1 MTVQSVTASRLSVRT
16 KLSYGLGALG
26 EGIFSRGYEY
36 FAFLYFVQILGMD
49 AWLGGIAM
57 LISTLLD
64 ALSDPV
70 VGSLSDRWRSQYGRR
85 HPFMYAS
92 AVPLAVTWYLLLSP
106 PAGFASFELFLWFT
120 AFSVL
125 LRMSLTLYHVPHLA
139 LGAELTSDYLERTAV
154 VTWRILLGLI
164 GSFGQTAL
172 FTALFFP
179 ETEAFPDNGLLNPAG
194 YPQVALWG
202 ALLMLVSIG
211 YSAWGTRDRVPFLPS
226 TSPATQPFSLRQMA
240 SELGVAWQNPSFRAL
255 FLGTFLFVV
264 AFSIN
269 EIFNQFL
276 RIYFWG
282 LTSRQIALLILPA
295 GIGFLFAL
303 PLVRILHRRFDK
315 KPTAIYTALLP
326 ASLNG
331 GLILLQ
337 IAGALPESQT
347 VILVLLVIAALV
359 AGVCGAVALIS
370 SQSMMADVAQEIGHV
385 SRRDLTGVLFAGVS
399 FSQKVSSGIAHF
411 LATVA
416 LQLIAIPPKAAP
428 GSLAPEQVQWLGAA
442 GLVATVFSIGATL
455 CYLGYR
461 IDRARHAEL
470 SSLAGAGSAAGS
482 GGAAGRAPA
491 HPAPEATTP
500 VAPGAPAKI

>member
-1 MTVQSVTASRLSVRT
+1 MTAARLSART
-16 KLSYGLGALG
+16 KFSYGLGALG

-49 AWLGGIAM
+49 AWLGGVAM

-70 VGSLSDRWRSQYGRR
+70 VGALSDRWRSKYGRR

-92 AVPLAVTWYLLLSP
+92 AVPLAMTWYLLLSP
-106 PAGFASFELFLWFT
+106 PGGLASFELFLWFT
-120 AFSVL
+120 TFSIL

-154 VTWRILLGLI
+154 VTWRILLGLL
-164 GSFGQTAL
+164 GSFGLTAL

-179 ETEAFPDNGLLNPAG
+179 ETEAYPENGLLNPAG

-211 YSAWGTRDRVPFLPS
+211 YSAWGTRDRIPFLPS
-226 TSPATQPFSLRQMA
+226 ASASAQPFSVPQMVA
-240 SELGVAWQNPSFRAL
+240 ELGVGWRNPSFRAL

-282 LTSRQIALLILPA
+282 LSSRQIALLIVPA
-295 GIGFLFAL
+295 GLGFLVSLRLTRF
-303 PLVRILHRRFDK
+303 LHARFDK

-331 GLILLQ
+331 ALILLQ
-337 IAGALPESQT
+337 IVGALPESKS
-347 VILVLLVIAALV
+347 VILALLVGAALV
-359 AGVCGAVALIS
+359 GGICGAVALIS
-370 SQSMMADVAQEIGHV
+370 AQSMMADVAQEIGHV
-385 SRRDLTGVLFAGVS
+385 SKRDMTGVLFAGVS

-416 LQLIAIPPKAAP
+416 LQVIAIPPKAAP
-428 GSLAPEQVQWLGAA
+428 GSLAPEQIQWLGAA
-442 GLVATVFSIGATL
+442 GLIATVFSIGATF

-461 IDRARHAEL
+461 IDRKRHSEL
-470 SSLAGAGSAAGS
+470 TSLASGD
-482 GGAAGRAPA
+482 GGALVAK
-491 HPAPEATTP
+491 PEAGAAVAP
-500 VAPGAPAKI
+500 VGPGAPAKV

>member
-1 MTVQSVTASRLSVRT
+1 MTASRLSVWT
-16 KLSYGLGALG
+16 KFSYGLGALG

-49 AWLGGIAM
+49 AWLGGVAM

-70 VGSLSDRWRSQYGRR
+70 IGSLSDRWRSKYGRR

-92 AVPLAVTWYLLLSP
+92 AVPLALMWFLLLSP
-106 PAGFASFELFLWFT
+106 PAGLGSFDLFLWFT
-120 AFSVL
+120 TFSIL

-139 LGAELTSDYLERTAV
+139 LGAELTSDYLERTGV

-164 GSFGQTAL
+164 GSFGLIAL
-172 FTALFFP
+172 FTTLFFP
-179 ETEAFPDNGLLNPAG
+179 ETEAYPSNGLLNPDG
-194 YPQVALWG
+194 YPKVALWG

-211 YSAWGTRDRVPFLPS
+211 YSAWGTRDRIPFLP
-226 TSPATQPFSLRQMA
+226 TVSPGAQPFSVGQMV

-264 AFSIN
+264 SFSIN

-276 RIYFWG
+276 RIYFWE
-282 LTSRQIALLILPA
+282 LTARQVAALILPA
-295 GIGFLFAL
+295 AVGFLIAL
-303 PLVRILHRRFDK
+303 PLVRIFHLRFDK
-315 KPTAIYTALLP
+315 KPTALYSALIP

-331 GLILLQ
+331 ALILLQ
-337 IAGALPESQT
+337 LAGVLPDDPT
-347 VILVLLVIAALV
+347 VILGLLLTAALV
-359 AGVCGAVALIS
+359 GGVCGAVALIS
-370 SQSMMADVAQEIGHV
+370 GQSMMADVAQEIAYV
-385 SRRDLTGVLFAGVS
+385 SKRDLTGVLFAGIS

-416 LQLIAIPPKAAP
+416 LQLIAIPAKAAP
-428 GSLAPEQVQWLGAA
+428 GSLTPEQIQWLGGA
-442 GLVATVFSIGATL
+442 GLIATVFSIGATF

-470 SSLAGAGSAAGS
+470 AGLRS
-482 GGAAGRAPA
+482 GDSRITAQPVSEGPAPVVAPA
-491 HPAPEATTP
+491 
-500 VAPGAPAKI
+500 APAKV

>member
-1 MTVQSVTASRLSVRT
+1 MTAARLSART
-16 KLSYGLGALG
+16 KFAYGLGALG

-70 VGSLSDRWRSQYGRR
+70 VGSLSDRFRSKYGRR

-92 AVPLAVTWYLLLSP
+92 ALPLAVTWYLLLSP
-106 PAGFASFELFLWFT
+106 PGGLGSFDLFLWFT
-120 AFSVL
+120 TFSIL
-125 LRMSLTLYHVPHLA
+125 LRLSLTLYHVPHLA
-139 LGAELTSDYLERTAV
+139 LGAELTSDYLERTGV

-164 GSFGQTAL
+164 GSFGLTAL
-172 FTALFFP
+172 FTALFFR
-179 ETEAFPDNGLLNPAG
+179 ETEAFPGNGLLNPAG

-211 YSAWGTRDRVPFLPS
+211 YSAWGTRDRIPFLPS
-226 TSPATQPFSLRQMA
+226 ASPGTQPFSVAQMV
-240 SELGVAWQNPSFRAL
+240 SELGVGWRNPSFRAL
-255 FLGTFLFVV
+255 FLGTVLFVV

-282 LTSRQIALLILPA
+282 LTSGQIALLILPF
-295 GIGFLFAL
+295 GIGFLIAL
-303 PLVRILHRRFDK
+303 PLARILHVRFDK
-315 KPTAIYTALLP
+315 KPTAICTSLVP
-326 ASLNG
+326 ASLSG
-331 GLILLQ
+331 ALIVLQ
-337 IAGALPESQT
+337 ILGALPESRA
-347 VILVLLVIAALV
+347 VIFNLLLAAALV
-359 AGVCGAVALIS
+359 SGVCGAVALIS

-416 LQLIAIPPKAAP
+416 LQLVAIPAKAAP
-428 GSLAPEQVQWLGAA
+428 GSLTPDQIQWLGAA
-442 GLVATVFSIGATL
+442 GLVATFFSIGAAF
-455 CYLGYR
+455 CFLGYR
-461 IDRARHAEL
+461 IDRARHSELTALARAEPGP
-470 SSLAGAGSAAGS
+470 LAQQAA
-482 GGAAGRAPA
+482 AATAAAVPQ
-491 HPAPEATTP
+491 
-500 VAPGAPAKI
+500 GAPAKI